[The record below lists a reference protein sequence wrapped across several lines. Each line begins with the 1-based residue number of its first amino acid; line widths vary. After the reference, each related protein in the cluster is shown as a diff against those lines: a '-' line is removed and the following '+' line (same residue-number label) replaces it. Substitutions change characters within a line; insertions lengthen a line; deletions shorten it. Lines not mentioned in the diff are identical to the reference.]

1 MPLLR
6 SMPSLTITD
15 ALRSS
20 VGLVSETPEL
30 DVHLLL
36 CHALGVDTT
45 YLRTW
50 PDRALTSDQLTLFNR
65 LLEQRKEGVPV
76 AHLLGSRGF
85 WSLDLEVSPDTLI
98 PRPDTECLVEFV
110 LERFD
115 STPMRMLDLGTGTG
129 AIALAVAV
137 ERPLWQVTATDFSQN
152 IVDLA
157 KRNAQKHDIQNVQF
171 AVGSWFDA
179 LQAHPSGES
188 GQRFD
193 FIVSNPP
200 YIDEQDHH
208 LDQGDVR
215 FEPKSA
221 LIAEDHGFADL
232 IHIAEQAR
240 DYLLA
245 GGTLCFEHGF
255 EQGERLRELLDG
267 LGYEQLQTHKDY
279 GGNDR
284 FTSACFL
291 GSKYQN
297 EQ

>member
-1 MPLLR
+1 M
-6 SMPSLTITD
+6 SLTIAD
-15 ALRSS
+15 ALGYSAD
-20 VGLVSETPEL
+20 LVSETP
-30 DVHLLL
+30 DVDVRELL
-36 CHALGVDTT
+36 CAVLEVDST

-50 PDRALTSDQLTLFNR
+50 PERMLSDAQAHRFYQLI
-65 LLEQRKEGVPV
+65 EQRKLGTPV
-76 AHLLGSRGF
+76 AHLVGSRGF

-98 PRPDTECLVEFV
+98 PRPDTECLVEFI
-110 LERFD
+110 LNSFD
-115 STPMRMLDLGTGTG
+115 RNPIRMLDLGTGTG

-137 ERPLWQVTATDFSQN
+137 ERPLWEVVATDVSEN
-152 IVDLA
+152 IVELA
-157 KRNAQKHDIQNVQF
+157 KRNAQKHDVHNVHF
-171 AVGSWFDA
+171 SVGSWFSA
-179 LQAHPSGES
+179 LQKPSS
-188 GQRFD
+188 NNSSQRFGL
-193 FIVSNPP
+193 IVSNPP
-200 YIDEQDHH
+200 YIDAQDHH

-221 LIAEDHGFADL
+221 LVAEDHGFADL
-232 IHIAEQAR
+232 VHIANEAR
-240 DYLLA
+240 AYLA
-245 GGTLCFEHGF
+245 SGGTLCLEHGF

>member
-1 MPLLR
+1 ML
-6 SMPSLTITD
+6 SHMSSLTIAD
-15 ALRSS
+15 ALRCSS
-20 VGLVSETPEL
+20 ELVSESPEV
-30 DVHLLL
+30 DVRVLL

-115 STPMRMLDLGTGTG
+115 SAPRRMLDLGTGTG

-137 ERPLWQVTATDFSQN
+137 ERPLWQITATDFSES
-152 IVDLA
+152 IVHLA
-157 KRNAQKHDIQNVQF
+157 QRNAQKHDIQNVRF

-179 LQAHPSGES
+179 LQAQQSGES
-188 GQRFD
+188 SQRFD
-193 FIVSNPP
+193 LVVSNPP
-200 YIDEQDHH
+200 YIDQQDHH

-221 LIAEDHGFADL
+221 LVAEDHGFADL
-232 IHIAEQAR
+232 IHIAEKAR
-240 DYLLA
+240 DYLVA

-255 EQGERLRELLDG
+255 EQGERLRALLDG

-284 FTSACFL
+284 FTSARFL
-291 GSKYQN
+291 GR
-297 EQ
+297 

>member
-1 MPLLR
+1 ML
-6 SMPSLTITD
+6 SLTITD
-15 ALRSS
+15 ALRCSTE
-20 VGLVSETPEL
+20 LASETPEV
-30 DVHLLL
+30 DVRLLL
-36 CHALGVDTT
+36 CDVLGVDST

-50 PDRALTSDQLTLFNR
+50 PDKALTVDQVQRFNQ
-65 LLEQRKEGVPV
+65 LIEQRKQGVPV

-98 PRPDTECLVEFV
+98 PRPDTECLVEYV

-115 STPMRMLDLGTGTG
+115 SAPRRMLDLGTGTG
-129 AIALAVAV
+129 AIALAIAV
-137 ERPLWQVTATDFSQN
+137 ERPLWQVTATDFSQR

-157 KRNAQKHDIQNVQF
+157 KRNAQKHDIQNVRF

-179 LQAHPSGES
+179 LQTQPSGES
-188 GQRFD
+188 RLRFD
-193 FIVSNPP
+193 LIVSNPP
-200 YIDEQDHH
+200 YIDQQDHH

-221 LIAEDHGFADL
+221 LVAEDHGFADL
-232 IHIAEQAR
+232 VHIAEHAR
-240 DYLLA
+240 EYLVY
-245 GGTLCFEHGF
+245 GGMLCFEHGF
-255 EQGERLRELLDG
+255 EQGERLRALLDG
-267 LGYEQLQTHKDY
+267 LGYGQLQTHKDY

-291 GSKYQN
+291 GSKNQN